1 MAATES
7 TIDPLVEHDTLI
19 SELADLEKQS
29 SGRKV
34 KPEVFEVLSKQL
46 KERISL
52 TESHAYVLAR
62 KDESIAKR
70 LRLRNY
76 NDPAVQQVISHF
88 LRSGGKP
95 LEPEF
100 GVDRFP
106 RYPIETEDGE
116 RTSVERPL
124 LQKMADVGIVTE
136 GLFERSIY
144 CPSCATPS
152 NVYLRFKCTQC
163 GSIDISINKMIEHLQ
178 CGTIHQESAFRVG
191 KNLICPS
198 CKKLLVQSAEY
209 RLIGVVCSCNSCRAH
224 FEDPAE
230 SFFCRKCA
238 AEFSLAAGT
247 VVDVFGYSMNTG
259 SLDEARRFLGV
270 HVLTNILKESGF
282 DVKSPGVM
290 SSQTKEVLFSLVAYK
305 SAKTVA
311 IDLSHS
317 DSEVDVQPVLEL
329 YIKTLETH
337 PDLAIFGAIPRLS
350 KTARDVAV
358 LHNVMTAEG
367 PTPNEVG
374 RKILEIVG
382 RT

>member
-7 TIDPLVEHDTLI
+7 TIDPLVEHDTLT

-29 SGRKV
+29 SGRKI
-34 KPEVFEVLSKQL
+34 KPEVFDVLSKQL
-46 KERISL
+46 KERL
-52 TESHAYVLAR
+52 ARAESQAYLLAR

-70 LRLRNY
+70 LRLRSY

-88 LRSGGKP
+88 LRSSGKL

-100 GVDRFP
+100 SVDRFP
-106 RYPIETEDGE
+106 RYPIETEDGA

-136 GLFERSIY
+136 GLFERSMY
-144 CPSCATPS
+144 CPHCATPS

-163 GSIDISINKMIEHLQ
+163 GSIDISIDKMIEHLQ

-198 CKKLLVQSAEY
+198 CKKLLAQSAEY
-209 RLIGVVCSCNSCRAH
+209 RLIGVVCSCNACKAH
-224 FEDPAE
+224 FEDPTE

-238 AEFSLAAGT
+238 AEFGLAAG
-247 VVDVFGYSMNTG
+247 VIVDVFAYAMSKD
-259 SLDEARRFLGV
+259 SIDEARRFLGV
-270 HVLTNILKESGF
+270 HMLARILKESGF
-282 DVKSPGVM
+282 DVKSPGIM
-290 SSQTKEVLFSLVAYK
+290 GGQTKEVLFSLVAYK
-305 SAKTVA
+305 NVKTIA

-317 DSEVDVQPVLEL
+317 ESDVEVQPVLEL

-350 KTARDVAV
+350 KTARDVAA
-358 LHNVMTAEG
+358 LHNIMTAEG